1 MHIIRRERVFD
12 ALNSALGNFP
22 LVVLSAP
29 MGYGK
34 STVVRALMRECPRRV
49 LSINMPPSAG
59 HNSIYLWDYGWG
71 SLAEQGVETAR
82 SLRGLGFPQNA
93 VHLQYVLEVFKKDLG
108 NKPTLLVLDDYQFAD
123 CKETDAFIESLARAW
138 VPGLRILLLSRS
150 RPDLPLEEMRL
161 KGLATIFGQELLTFT
176 SREAEELFALHGV
189 HDQEAARRA
198 WEFSEGWAAALWVSL
213 QSYLATGVVE
223 PIRDMEKLI
232 SETIFSSYAPE
243 DRRLLFQLS
252 VLDSFT
258 QAQAAMVSGDAG
270 APARLERLRYRN
282 AFISYEP
289 VSDRYRLHSIMRAYL
304 AGRLGSGEATAGLGL
319 DRAAIY
325 RAAAECVLESG
336 DITEAVQLFSLA
348 GREEDLV
355 RILQIFENPRE
366 RMFISLDFK
375 QVTRAVLD
383 IPWSARLRSPLG
395 YISFIL
401 YFCFYAA
408 SRKTQQKGFA
418 LYAEAREH
426 LAAAEGLTPEQKR
439 KLEGEMELVNALE
452 RFNSFQDMFE
462 CYERAYGLLGGASSL
477 VSRDLV
483 WNTLVPHMAFT
494 FLSEPGG
501 YRELAALVLKKG
513 VYFDKVSDGGTAG
526 SKDLF
531 QGEYLLETGS
541 LQRVEHYLAK
551 AEYQFTEHRQLY
563 NRVGSVFSRARLQ
576 LALGNRR
583 RAWAGLEHEREIM
596 QRAANPLILYNFNL
610 CLGYLGVISGNHD
623 AIPGWLY
630 QEETS
635 SSRLFRRSVAFSYV
649 VRAMALMA
657 HQNWGRLEA
666 MLEDRMTLA
675 PANNLFGRIHALVLR
690 SVLARHVQGAA
701 RAADY
706 LMQAVELARPD
717 GILTSIAEYGAHVS
731 YQLQQLLD
739 FHPQDSFLAVLAK
752 QARKYQRLSTG
763 EDSPLSARELE
774 ILDLAGIGL
783 GNKAIAEAL
792 NIAPGSVGNT
802 LSRVY
807 TKLGVSNRT
816 EAVKKWRETS
826 SHEAPGRG

>member
-1 MHIIRRERVFD
+1 MHIIKREQVFA
-12 ALNSALGNFP
+12 ALNSALDNFP

-34 STVVRALMRECPRRV
+34 STVVRTLMRECSRRV
-49 LSINMPPSAG
+49 LTINMPPDSG
-59 HNSIYLWDYGWG
+59 HDSSYLWDYGWG
-71 SLAEQGVETAR
+71 SLAGQGAETAR

-93 VHLQYVLEVFKKDLG
+93 VHMQYVLEVLKRDLI

-123 CKETDAFIESLARAW
+123 CKDTDIFVESLARAAM
-138 VPGLRILLLSRS
+138 PGLRILLLSRS

-161 KGLATIFGQELLTFT
+161 KGLVAIFGQELLTF
-176 SREAEELFALHGV
+176 SASEAQELFALYDV

-213 QSYLATGVVE
+213 QSYLTTGVIE

-232 SETIFSSYAPE
+232 SETIFSTYSPE
-243 DRRLLFQLS
+243 DQRLLFQLS

-258 QAQAAMVSGDAG
+258 QAQAAMVSGDAE
-270 APARLERLRYRN
+270 APVRLESLRYRN

-289 VSDRYRLHSIMRAYL
+289 ASDRYRLHSIMRAYL
-304 AGRLGSGEATAGLGL
+304 IARILPGEMDRLGLE
-319 DRAAIY
+319 RADIY

-336 DITEAVQLFSLA
+336 DITEAVRLFSLA

-355 RILQIFENPRE
+355 RILQVFESPRE

-375 QVTRAVLD
+375 QVTKAVLD
-383 IPWSARLRSPLG
+383 IPWSSRLKCPAG

-401 YFCFYAA
+401 YYCFYAS
-408 SRKTQQKGFA
+408 SRNTQQKGFE
-418 LYAEAREH
+418 LYAEAREK
-426 LAAAEGLTPEQKR
+426 LAEVKGLTPDQKR
-439 KLEGEMELVNALE
+439 KLAGEMELVNALE

-462 CYERAYGLLGGASSL
+462 CYERAYDLLGGASSL

-513 VYFDKVSDGGTAG
+513 IYFDKVSDGGTAG

-551 AEYQFTEHRQLY
+551 AEYQFSEHRQLY

-576 LALGNRR
+576 LALGNKR
-583 RAWAGLEHEREIM
+583 RAWAGLEHERESM
-596 QRAANPLILYNFNL
+596 QRADNPLILYNFKL

-623 AIPGWLY
+623 AIPAWLY
-630 QEETS
+630 KEETS
-635 SSRLFRRSVAFSYV
+635 TSRLFRRSVAFSYV

-657 HQNWGRLEA
+657 NQNWGRLEA

-690 SVLARHVQGAA
+690 SVLSRHVHGAA

-731 YQLQQLLD
+731 YQLNQLLD

-752 QARKYQRLSTG
+752 QARKYQRLATG
-763 EDSPLSARELE
+763 EDSPLSARESE

-783 GNKAIAEAL
+783 GNKAIGKAL

-826 SHEAPGRG
+826 SHDVPGRI